1 MENVFLTSLT
11 LPEVRQLF
19 REELKTYFA
28 NHPPFADQNATK
40 IDRGGIEVAERVTGL
55 ARQTIYGLVSR
66 RAIPHDK
73 RGKKL
78 YFSEKELEQWIAAG
92 KRPLAGQPMPIKK
105 R

>member
-11 LPEVRQLF
+11 LPEVRQIF

-28 NHPPFADQNATK
+28 NHPAFLESTSK
-40 IDRGGIEVAERVTGL
+40 TSDRGGIELAERVTGL

-78 YFSEKELEQWIAAG
+78 YFSEKALEQWISEG
-92 KRPLAGQPMPIKK
+92 NRPLAGQSMPIKK